1 MSSPE
6 LTLERRALL
15 DSLVQAL
22 ERRHEVLDAITGGN
36 DRADAAASIE
46 RLLDIPEAHA
56 EAVLNLQLWRLN
68 RQDLRR
74 MQQELQDANSALAWI
89 GPGDRDV
96 RLRRFKSQTVDRTL
110 FRDRATEPR
119 ADGSTLYTADR
130 VDAEIDAGLSRIDEE
145 AAAWFVAEDPQ
156 SDDGRAVGL
165 VIGEL
170 VNGEIEVRLWICQD
184 CRAQGFGTT
193 ALKQVRSELAAYF
206 PGVNLVVRTQIGRR

>member
-22 ERRHEVLDAITGGN
+22 NRRHEVLDAITGGT
-36 DRADAAASIE
+36 DRADASAAIQ
-46 RLLDIPEAHA
+46 RLLEIPEAHA

-74 MQQELQDANSALAWI
+74 MQQELEDANSAVEWI

-96 RLRRFKSQTVDRTL
+96 RLRPFSAEEPDRTL
-110 FRDRATEPR
+110 FRERATEARP
-119 ADGSTLYTADR
+119 DGSTLYAADEVDAQMAAGLTR
-130 VDAEIDAGLSRIDEE
+130 VDEE
-145 AAAWFVAEDPQ
+145 TAAWFVAEDPQ
-156 SDDGRAVGL
+156 ADGAPVGL

-170 VNGEIEVRLWICQD
+170 VDGEVEVRLWMARNS
-184 CRAQGFGTT
+184 RAQGFGTS

-206 PGVNLVVRTQIGRR
+206 PGVNLVVRTQIGRG

>member
-22 ERRHEVLDAITGGN
+22 GRRHEVLDAITGGT
-36 DRADAAASIE
+36 DRGDAAAAIQ

-74 MQQELQDANSALAWI
+74 MQQELEDANSALEWI
-89 GPGDRDV
+89 GPGDREV
-96 RLRRFKSQTVDRTL
+96 RLRPFAARDVDRTL

-119 ADGSTLYTADR
+119 PDGSTLYADER
-130 VDAEIDAGLSRIDEE
+130 VDAEIEAGLGRIDEE

-156 SDDGRAVGL
+156 EDGKAVGL

-170 VNGEIEVRLWICQD
+170 VNGEVEVRLWICRD

-206 PGVNLVVRTQIGRR
+206 PGVNLVVRTQIGRG

>member
-22 ERRHEVLDAITGGN
+22 GRRHEVLDAITGGN
-36 DRADAAASIE
+36 DRADAAAAIQ

-74 MQQELQDANSALAWI
+74 MQQELEDANSALEWI

-96 RLRRFKSQTVDRTL
+96 RLRPFLDRETDRAL
-110 FRDRATEPR
+110 YRDRATEARP
-119 ADGSTLYTADR
+119 DGSTLHAADE
-130 VDAEIDAGLSRIDEE
+130 VDDAIQAGFQRIDEE
-145 AAAWFVAEDPQ
+145 TAAWFVAEDPQ
-156 SDDGRAVGL
+156 EDGKAVGL

-170 VNGEIEVRLWICQD
+170 VDGEVEVRLWICRD

-193 ALKQVRSELAAYF
+193 ALKQVRGELAAYF
-206 PGVNLVVRTQIGRR
+206 PGVNLVVRTQIGRS